1 MITFTLTSCNRW
13 NLLEKTLDSFLSLN
27 NYPIERYL
35 LHEDSGNSEIVS
47 KIKAKYPFIEV
58 LESNRSGLL
67 ASVDKLYALVDTD
80 LIFHCEDDWQF
91 FGSSK
96 NKLGNSNFIQ
106 ESLDILESRPDI
118 HQVWIRDGIPES
130 WLEEKTNKNYRMVK
144 QFHYGDWCG
153 FSFNPG
159 LRRLSDYKLMF
170 PDGFNSYNTHGT
182 NSALNEHECNQVA
195 STFGYRAALLNNP
208 SCIHIGDN
216 QSTYK

>member
-1 MITFTLTSCNRW
+1 MITFCLTSCNRW

-27 NYPIERYL
+27 TYPIKRYL
-35 LHEDSGNSEIVS
+35 LHEDSGNPEIIS

-67 ASVDKLYALVDTD
+67 ASVDKLYALVDTPY
-80 LIFHCEDDWQF
+80 IFHCEDDWF
-91 FGSSK
+91 FR
-96 NKLGNSNFIQ
+96 GNTNFIQ

-118 HQVWIRDGIPES
+118 HQVWIREGIPNS
-130 WLEEKTNKNYRMVK
+130 WLEEKTDANYRMVK
-144 QFHYGDWCG
+144 QSHYGDWCG

-159 LRRLSDYKLMF
+159 LRRLSDYKQMF
-170 PDGFNSYNTHGT
+170 PEGYNVLNTRGT

-195 STFGYRAALLNNP
+195 SSFGYRAALLNSP
-208 SCIHIGDN
+208 SCYHIGEG